1 MVAKRNIPVKKQGN
15 KKRPPKNSKTA
26 KKTSGQK
33 SNRKNR
39 KNSRLT
45 QIVSYFL
52 LISLLFY
59 GLFQATTTLHLDKP
73 IEYTI
78 KGRYNLLDDQQ
89 LKQLLE
95 KESDNK
101 GYLLLDTNHLTQKL
115 QDLKIYKKV
124 KIEKSSYRKVTV
136 FLEEKGLM
144 IKQKQSTGEV
154 VTFDENGEEIQL
166 ALPTHIPVADTAM
179 AKEDVKKIAAAFS
192 KQSPL
197 LLQEFSEITY
207 AFVGEFRKEVKITT
221 VSGDLIFIK
230 IEDIEKKLP
239 NFLEIDTLMNKK
251 KILRCEYHFEYTD
264 ANVVVKEIK

>member
-1 MVAKRNIPVKKQGN
+1 MVRQKSIPVKKQGN
-15 KKRPPKNSKTA
+15 KKSPQKKSNIT

-33 SNRKNR
+33 AKNKQR
-39 KNSRLT
+39 KNSRFT
-45 QIVSYFL
+45 QIASYFL

-59 GLFQATTTLHLDKP
+59 GLFQSTTTLHLDKP

-78 KGRYNLLDDQQ
+78 QGRYSLLDEQQ
-89 LKQLLE
+89 VKQLLE

-101 GYLLLDTNHLTQKL
+101 GYLLLDTNHLTKTL

-124 KIEKSSYRKVTV
+124 KIEKASYRKVTV

-144 IKQKQSTGEV
+144 LKQKQSTGEM

-166 ALPTHIPVADTAM
+166 AIPTHIPIADATM
-179 AKEDVKKIAAAFS
+179 AKDDVKKIAGAFS

-197 LLQEFSEITY
+197 LLQEFSEVTY

-221 VSGDLIFIK
+221 VSGDIIFIK
-230 IEDIEKKLP
+230 IEDVEKKLP

-251 KILRCEYHFEYTD
+251 KIGRCEYHFEYTD